1 MNTDDSRALVASVLA
16 GDKPVDEAIWELI
29 HRISRS
35 EVSRS
40 ELVVRPFLEL
50 FDENHRFVVGVA
62 PTKDTDQVGLGQSI
76 VFSKTEGPREEDV
89 E

>member
-1 MNTDDSRALVASVLA
+1 MNTDDSRALVAAVIA
-16 GDKPVDEAIWELI
+16 GDKQIDEAFWELI

-35 EVSRS
+35 EVPRT

-50 FDENHRFVVGVA
+50 FDESHRFVVGRPETTGPDA
-62 PTKDTDQVGLGQSI
+62 VGLGQS
-76 VFSKTEGPREEDV
+76 VLLRKTEGPGETNV

>member
-1 MNTDDSRALVASVLA
+1 MNTDDSRALVAAVIA
-16 GDKPVDEAIWELI
+16 GDKLIDEAFWELI

-35 EVSRS
+35 EVPRT

-50 FDENHRFVVGVA
+50 FDESHRFVVGRSETTGV
-62 PTKDTDQVGLGQSI
+62 DSVGLGQSI
-76 VFSKTEGPREEDV
+76 VFSKTQGSGEANV

>member
-50 FDENHRFVVGVA
+50 FDENHRFVVGGNQE
-62 PTKDTDQVGLGQSI
+62 KNTDQVGLGQSI